1 MWFKFAP
8 GATNIT
14 VEQQQFSIEYSV
26 GPTNYVQAPSHFA
39 SKILA
44 FKGYAAVEKPEGA
57 PADKLKIDAKKED
70 EEAGLVMQ
78 VQELRER
85 VETLTSDVV
94 AATATIK
101 ALQAERAQLMLLVQ
115 SKEREIVELREE
127 FEDKPA
133 LKTNAL
139 TGSLK
144 KG

>member
-26 GPTNYVQAPSHFA
+26 GPTNYFQAPSHFA

-78 VQELRER
+78 VQELREEIKSNNTDVKFELNEIR
-85 VETLTSDVV
+85 KNLNYILYTLLSGLG
-94 AATATIK
+94 AGLIATITI
-101 ALQAERAQLMLLVQ
+101 LL
-115 SKEREIVELREE
+115 
-127 FEDKPA
+127 
-133 LKTNAL
+133 N
-139 TGSLK
+139 